1 MVGEERD
8 QKWKNNMISYLREL
22 FWNLEKNMK
31 VTFVAY

>member
-1 MVGEERD
+1 MVGGERD

-22 FWNLEKNMK
+22 FWNLENMK